1 MKNHYN
7 KRPIIGYSGK
17 NSLLAKSFIK
27 EYNKKFKFK
36 CYSNNIQN
44 NSKLIK
50 WFKQNSDINIFI
62 NFAAITSPIYC
73 NNNKN
78 EALLTNFKSVVNIL
92 NIIKTNN
99 LKNFNYFLTISTS
112 HVFKKSFK
120 KLKETSIKKPSNFY
134 GITKLNLE
142 KFILQNSTKFQFKI
156 GIARVFNYY
165 NYGKK
170 KGFLINDI
178 IDKLNNNDQIIHFN
192 KINTYRDFISMKN
205 INTALYKM
213 ISLKLVNDFNICS
226 GQKIYLPNIINIL
239 NKKFKNKK
247 IIFDKKKLPGLVGS
261 NIKLKSKG
269 WKIKKNNFINDL
281 LK

>member
-78 EALLTNFKSVVNIL
+78 EAHLTNFKSVVNIL

-142 KFILQNSTKFQFKI
+142 KFILQNSKKFQFKI

-170 KGFLINDI
+170 KGFFINDI
-178 IDKLNNNDQIIHFN
+178 IDKLNNNDQIIRFN
-192 KINTYRDFISMKN
+192 NINTYRDFISMKN

-261 NIKLKSKG
+261 NIKLKRKG

>member
-1 MKNHYN
+1 MKNHFN
-7 KRPIIGYSGK
+7 KRPIIGYTGK

-27 EYNKKFKFK
+27 DYNNKFKFK
-36 CYSNNIQN
+36 CYSNNIQD

-50 WFKQNSDINIFI
+50 WFKKNSDINIFI

-92 NIIKTNN
+92 NIIKTNK
-99 LKNFNYFLTISTS
+99 LKNFNYFLTISSS
-112 HVFKKSFK
+112 HVFKRSFK

-142 KFILQNSTKFQFKI
+142 KFILQNSKKFQFKI

-170 KGFLINDI
+170 KGFFINDI

-192 KINTYRDFISMKN
+192 NINTYRDFISMKN

>member
-142 KFILQNSTKFQFKI
+142 KFILQNSKKFQFKI

-170 KGFLINDI
+170 KGFFINDI

-192 KINTYRDFISMKN
+192 NINTYRDFISMKN

-213 ISLKLVNDFNICS
+213 ISLKLANDFNICS

-261 NIKLKSKG
+261 NIKLSLSY
-269 WKIKKNNFINDL
+269 NF
-281 LK
+281 

>member
-7 KRPIIGYSGK
+7 KRPIIGYTGK

-27 EYNKKFKFK
+27 DYNHKFKFK
-36 CYSNNIQN
+36 CYSNNIQD
-44 NSKLIK
+44 STKLIK
-50 WFKQNSDINIFI
+50 WFKKNLDINIFI

-78 EALLTNFKSVVNIL
+78 EAILTNFKSVVNIL
-92 NIIKTNN
+92 NIIKTNK
-99 LKNFNYFLTISTS
+99 LKNFDYFLTISSS
-112 HVFKKSFK
+112 HVFKKSFN
-120 KLKETSIKKPSNFY
+120 KLNENSIKKPSNFY

-142 KFILQNSTKFQFKI
+142 KFILQNSKKFEFKI

-165 NYGKK
+165 NHGKK

-192 KINTYRDFISMKN
+192 NINTYRDFISMKN
-205 INTALYKM
+205 INSALYKM
-213 ISLKLVNDFNICS
+213 ISLKLANDFNICS
-226 GQKIYLPNIINIL
+226 GQKIYLPSIINIL
-239 NKKFKNKK
+239 NEKFKNKK
-247 IIFDKKKLPGLVGS
+247 IIFDKKKLPGLIGS
-261 NIKLKSKG
+261 NIKLKKKG